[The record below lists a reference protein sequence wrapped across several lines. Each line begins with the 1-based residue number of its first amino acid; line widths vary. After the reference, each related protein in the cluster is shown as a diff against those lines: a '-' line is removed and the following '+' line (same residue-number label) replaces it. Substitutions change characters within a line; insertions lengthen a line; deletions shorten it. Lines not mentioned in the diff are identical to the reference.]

1 MTRSTLARRYAP
13 LVALAVLQLLIIGFV
28 PSKAGKSG
36 GTQVAAGN
44 GNGRTATAAAGTSG
58 AGAAGTGAA
67 GGATASG
74 PGAAGGTAAGGGG
87 SVAGAPPGAD
97 VGGDTSHCVGG
108 REFDPAITYWA
119 PPCVPGTI
127 GATGVDNGGAT
138 YQGVTGDEITL
149 VDYVSDYGAEVNA
162 ILQAEGSL
170 VTYSD
175 AQVLDKAWE
184 KFINEHYVLYGRH
197 VKIVTYQG
205 QCQSVPPKYDCLIPE
220 MDSIVNTYHPFAVNW
235 QTTLCSKCYAE
246 LARLNTVA
254 IGGTGFSDDLAKA
267 LSPYFYSAGESS
279 TQMESQFAE
288 FYCSQLNGKVQ
299 FAGHQ
304 NPAQDFNGKPRVLGI
319 ISTDDPDNKDT
330 VNNFL
335 VPMLH
340 DKCGVSVD
348 HFYFYAQDIN
358 TAAQQVAA
366 GIAAMDTPT
375 NPATTVL
382 CLCDEVAPAFLF
394 SGEQSN
400 NYYPEN
406 VIATDQGMD
415 FDKTGQSY
423 GPDPSNGGPSLACGS
438 PQVGCEYDLAFG
450 IGEIG
455 TEEPDGKDAGDRI
468 FKAGGGAERPGSVEG
483 KTLMST
489 SKQWI
494 MMANLIEA
502 AGPALTPDNM
512 AATASSMGGMG
523 GPGTPNELVQFDD
536 GGGYWTKD
544 VRLIYFD
551 RNKTSDYNGLK
562 GGYVQLGDR
571 ITLGNWGSAANVSQ
585 IPDRK

>member
-13 LVALAVLQLLIIGFV
+13 LVAIAVLQLLIIGFV
-28 PSKAGKSG
+28 PSKAAKSG
-36 GTQVAAGN
+36 GQQVATAN
-44 GNGRTATAAAGTSG
+44 GSRTAGATVAGGGGPG
-58 AGAAGTGAA
+58 ADGATGPGGTGA
-67 GGATASG
+67 GG
-74 PGAAGGTAAGGGG
+74 GGGG

-97 VGGDTSHCVGG
+97 TSGDTSHCVNG
-108 REFDPAITYWA
+108 REFDPAIAFWA
-119 PPCVPGTI
+119 PPCVPGTP
-127 GATGVDNGGAT
+127 GATGIDNGGAT

-184 KFINEHYVLYGRH
+184 KFINDHYVLYGRH
-197 VKIVTYQG
+197 VKIITYQG
-205 QCQSVPPKYDCLIPE
+205 TCQSVPPKYDCLIPE
-220 MDSIVNTYHPFAVNW
+220 MTSIVNTYHPYAVNW
-235 QTTLCSKCYAE
+235 QTTLCSRCYAE
-246 LARLNTVA
+246 LARQGVVG
-254 IGGTGFSDDLAKA
+254 IGGTGFSDDLAQA
-267 LSPYFYSAGESS
+267 LSPLFYSSGESS
-279 TQMESQFAE
+279 SQMDREFAD
-288 FYCSQLNGKVQ
+288 FYCSQLTGPVK

-304 NPAQDFNGKPRVLGI
+304 NPAQNFNGKPRVLGI

-335 VPMLH
+335 VPLLR
-340 DKCGVSVD
+340 DKCGVNVT

-394 SGEQSN
+394 SGEQGN

-415 FDKTGQSY
+415 FDKTAQSY
-423 GPDPSNGGPSLACGS
+423 GPDPGNGGASLGCPS

-450 IGEIG
+450 LGEIG
-455 TEEPDGKDAGDRI
+455 TEEPTDNDAGTRI
-468 FKAGGGAERPGSVEG
+468 FAAGGGTQLPGSVEG
-483 KTLMST
+483 KTAIAAA
-489 SKQWI
+489 KQWI
-494 MMANLIEA
+494 MLANLIEG
-502 AGPALTPDNM
+502 AGPNLTPENM
-512 AATASSMGGMG
+512 AAQAPAMGSVG
-523 GPGTPNELVQFDD
+523 GPGTPNELLQFNA
-536 GGGYWTKD
+536 GGGYWTQD
-544 VRLIYFD
+544 VRLIYFS
-551 RNKTSDYNGLK
+551 RNKKSDYNGLQ
-562 GGYVQLGDR
+562 GGYIQVGDR
-571 ITLGNWGSAANVSQ
+571 MTVGNWPSKPQ
-585 IPDRK
+585 PDIPDTR

>member
-1 MTRSTLARRYAP
+1 MSRSTLARRYAP

-28 PSKAGKSG
+28 PSKAGKANNQ
-36 GTQVAAGN
+36 QVATAN
-44 GNGRTATAAAGTSG
+44 GGGKTAAT
-58 AGAAGTGAA
+58 
-67 GGATASG
+67 
-74 PGAAGGTAAGGGG
+74 GTAAGGAGDAATGPGGAAAGGAGGGAGGG
-87 SVAGAPPGAD
+87 SVTGAPPGAD
-97 VGGDTSHCVGG
+97 NSGDTSHCVSG
-108 REFDPAITYWA
+108 REFDPAIAFWA
-119 PPCVPGTI
+119 PPCVPGTP
-127 GATGVDNGGAT
+127 GATGIDNGGET
-138 YQGVTGDEITL
+138 YQGVTADEITL

-184 KFINEHYVLYGRH
+184 KFINDHYVLYGRH

-205 QCQSVPPKYDCLIPE
+205 TCQSVPPKYDCLIPE
-220 MDSIVNTYHPFAVNW
+220 MDSIVLKYHPLAVNW
-235 QTTLCSKCYAE
+235 QTTLCSRCYAE
-246 LARLNTVA
+246 LARQGV
-254 IGGTGFSDDLAKA
+254 IGVGGTGFSDDLATA
-267 LSPYFYSAGESS
+267 LSPYFFSSGESS
-279 TQMESQFAE
+279 TQMDREFAD
-288 FYCSQLNGKVQ
+288 FYCSQLSGPVK

-335 VPMLH
+335 VPLLR
-340 DKCGVSVD
+340 DKCGVNVT

-366 GIAAMDTPT
+366 GIAAMDTPQ

-423 GPDPSNGGPSLACGS
+423 GPDPSNGGASLGCPS

-450 IGEIG
+450 LGEIG
-455 TEEPDGKDAGDRI
+455 TEQNKDDNEGTRI
-468 FKAGGGAERPGSVEG
+468 FKAGGGTQFPGSVEG
-483 KTLMST
+483 KTANSV

-494 MMANLIEA
+494 MLANLMEA
-502 AGPALTPDNM
+502 AGPALTPQSM
-512 AATASSMGGMG
+512 ADQGPSMGSVG
-523 GPGTPNELVQFDD
+523 GPGTPDEMLQFNP
-536 GGGYWTKD
+536 GGGYWTQD
-544 VRLIYFD
+544 VRLIYFS
-551 RNKTSDYNGLK
+551 RNKKSDYNGLQ
-562 GGYVQLGDR
+562 GGYIQVGDR
-571 ITLGNWGSAANVSQ
+571 MTVGNWPSKPEGPD
-585 IPDRK
+585 IPDKR

>member
-28 PSKAGKSG
+28 PSKAAKS
-36 GTQVAAGN
+36 GTQVSAGG
-44 GNGRTATAAAGTSG
+44 GNGRTATAATGKTGG
-58 AGAAGTGAA
+58 AAAGTTAA
-67 GGATASG
+67 GST
-74 PGAAGGTAAGGGG
+74 AAGPNGTAAGANGTGAGG
-87 SVAGAPPGAD
+87 SVAGGSAD
-97 VGGDTSHCVGG
+97 AAASGDTSHCVGD
-108 REFDPAITYWA
+108 RQFDPAITYWA
-119 PPCVPGTI
+119 PPCTPGTI
-127 GATGVDNGGAT
+127 GATGVDNGGNT
-138 YQGVTGDEITL
+138 FQGVTGDEITL

-267 LSPYFYSAGESS
+267 LAPYFYSAGESS
-279 TQMESQFAE
+279 TQMEEHFANL
-288 FYCSQLNGKVQ
+288 YCSQMTGPVQ

-304 NPAQDFNGKPRVLGI
+304 NPTQDFNGKPRVLGI

-335 VPMLH
+335 VPMLKQ
-340 DKCGVSVD
+340 KCGVDVN

-415 FDKTGQSY
+415 YDKTGQSY

-455 TEEPDGKDAGDRI
+455 TEEPDKKDAGDRI
-468 FKAGGGAERPGSVEG
+468 FQAGGGTDRPGSVEG
-483 KTLMST
+483 KTLDT
-489 SKQWI
+489 LAKQWI
-494 MMANLIEA
+494 MLANLMEA
-502 AGPALTPDNM
+502 AGPNLTPDNM
-512 AATASSMGGMG
+512 LAQSPSIGAMG
-523 GPGTPNELVQFDD
+523 GPGTPNELVQFD
-536 GGGYWTKD
+536 GQSGYWTKD

-551 RNKTSDYNGLK
+551 RDKTSDYNGLK

-571 ITLGNWGSAANVSQ
+571 ITLDSWGSAANISQ
-585 IPDRK
+585 IPARK